1 MAVFT
6 FNEAVFKT
14 REKMKRRE
22 LSCHLELETYPDHG
36 FHVYIEEMNLN
47 KNLVAQR
54 RQCCTFIT
62 EV

>member
-47 KNLVAQR
+47 KNQVAQR

>member
-22 LSCHLELETYPDHG
+22 LSCHLELETYPYHG

-47 KNLVAQR
+47 KNQVTQR
-54 RQCCTFIT
+54 RQCSTFIT